1 MKRESSNIASGWRLM
16 MAAALMLCLLS
27 STTGC
32 SGRYVVIQGE
42 QTVTVKKATLDNLY
56 SDNERLLRALA
67 KCQGGR

>member
-1 MKRESSNIASGWRLM
+1 MKLMCSSFAKSL
-16 MAAALMLCLLS
+16 MAAILMLLLPI

-42 QTVTVKKATLDNLY
+42 ETVAVKKATLDNLY